1 MWRVPAR
8 FLALAS
14 VCALGG
20 LFGGLTVSLSGCTAV
35 KPYQR
40 EQLAERCMAPG
51 FGDAVELKF
60 RTHWEGARQGSEGGF
75 GQAGGGCGCN

>member
-1 MWRVPAR
+1 MWHAPAK
-8 FLALAS
+8 FLAVAS
-14 VCALGG
+14 LLCML
-20 LFGGLTVSLSGCTAV
+20 GCTTV